1 MTARI
6 EQHTA
11 TVEAHGLTLTAA
23 VECVV
28 IACDGCD
35 ATHATPGSSEIAA
48 TVAAASLGWTWDG
61 GTVDGCPRHPV
72 ESDDAAPDAARECG
86 R

>member
-1 MTARI
+1 MSARI
-6 EQHTA
+6 EEHTA
-11 TVEAHGLTLTAA
+11 TVEAHGLALTAA

-28 IACDGCD
+28 IACDGCE
-35 ATHATPGSSEIAA
+35 APHATPGSDEGHA
-48 TVAAASLGWTWDG
+48 TQEAAAAGWTWDG

-72 ESDDAAPDAARECG
+72 AADDAPDATREGG